1 MGVVKVKSVIIPLM
15 FGLLVGAVLVSFLT
29 PDPGPPEIV
38 EIVKHETR
46 WITPPAT
53 DCEKAP
59 IVIEA
64 VMADDAMEIT
74 AGDGCKTASA
84 SVRLECPA
92 PSVNVTSHAVAFG
105 GGALAAL
112 VLVLLL

>member
-1 MGVVKVKSVIIPLM
+1 MKRIAIAFACGLIAGVV
-15 FGLLVGAVLVSFLT
+15 LVYFFTPT
-29 PDPGPPEIV
+29 PDPVIPEIV
-38 EIVKHETR
+38 EIVKYETR
-46 WITPPAT
+46 WIKPPVT
-53 DCEKAP
+53 DCEKSP
-59 IVIEA
+59 IVIDA
-64 VMADDAMEIT
+64 VMADDVMDIT

-92 PSVNVTSHAVAFG
+92 PPVNVKSHAVAFG

>member
-1 MGVVKVKSVIIPLM
+1 MKRISIA
-15 FGLLVGAVLVSFLT
+15 FACGLIAGAALVYFLA

-46 WITPPAT
+46 WIKPPVT

-64 VMADDAMEIT
+64 VMADDVMEIT

-92 PSVNVTSHAVAFG
+92 PPTDIKSHAVAFG

>member
-1 MGVVKVKSVIIPLM
+1 MKRIIISSAC
-15 FGLLVGAVLVSFLT
+15 GLIVGAALVYFLM
-29 PDPGPPEIV
+29 PEPGPPEIV
-38 EIVKHETR
+38 EIVKHETK
-46 WITPPAT
+46 WIKPPAT
-53 DCEKAP
+53 DCEKSP

-64 VMADDAMEIT
+64 VMADDVMEIT

-92 PSVNVTSHAVAFG
+92 PPTDIKSHAVAFG
-105 GGALAAL
+105 AGALAAL

>member
-1 MGVVKVKSVIIPLM
+1 
-15 FGLLVGAVLVSFLT
+15 
-29 PDPGPPEIV
+29 
-38 EIVKHETR
+38 
-46 WITPPAT
+46 
-53 DCEKAP
+53 
-59 IVIEA
+59 
-64 VMADDAMEIT
+64 MADDVMESS

-92 PSVNVTSHAVAFG
+92 PPVNVTSHAVAFG

>member
-1 MGVVKVKSVIIPLM
+1 MKRIIIASAC
-15 FGLLVGAVLVSFLT
+15 GLIVGAALVYYLM
-29 PDPGPPEIV
+29 PEPGPPEIV

-46 WITPPAT
+46 WIKPPVT

-64 VMADDAMEIT
+64 VMADDVMEIIV
-74 AGDGCKTASA
+74 GDGCKTASA

-92 PSVNVTSHAVAFG
+92 PPVNVTSHAVAFG

-112 VLVLLL
+112 VLMLLL

>member
-1 MGVVKVKSVIIPLM
+1 MKSMAIA
-15 FGLLVGAVLVSFLT
+15 FACGLIAGAALVYVLT
-29 PDPGPPEIV
+29 PELGPPEIV
-38 EIVKHETR
+38 EIVKHETI
-46 WITPPAT
+46 WIKPPVT
-53 DCEKAP
+53 DCEKSP

-64 VMADDAMEIT
+64 VMSDDVMEIT

-92 PSVNVTSHAVAFG
+92 PPVNITSHAVAFG

>member
-1 MGVVKVKSVIIPLM
+1 MKRIIISSAC
-15 FGLLVGAVLVSFLT
+15 GLIVGAALVYYLM
-29 PDPGPPEIV
+29 PEPGPPEIV

-46 WITPPAT
+46 WIKPPVT

-64 VMADDAMEIT
+64 VMADVMEIT
-74 AGDGCKTASA
+74 AGDGCKSASA

-92 PSVNVTSHAVAFG
+92 PPVNVKSHAVAFG

>member
-1 MGVVKVKSVIIPLM
+1 MKRIIISAAC
-15 FGLLVGAVLVSFLT
+15 GLIVGATLVYFLM
-29 PDPGPPEIV
+29 PEPGPPEIV

-46 WITPPAT
+46 WIKPPVT

-64 VMADDAMEIT
+64 VMADDVMDIT

-92 PSVNVTSHAVAFG
+92 PPVNVTSHTVAFS

>member
-1 MGVVKVKSVIIPLM
+1 MKRIIISSAC
-15 FGLLVGAVLVSFLT
+15 GLIVGAALVYYLM
-29 PDPGPPEIV
+29 PEPGPPEIV

-46 WITPPAT
+46 WIKPPVT

-64 VMADDAMEIT
+64 VMADDVMEIT
-74 AGDGCKTASA
+74 AGDGCKTTSA

-92 PSVNVTSHAVAFG
+92 SPVNLKSHAVSFG
-105 GGALAAL
+105 AGALAAL

>member
-1 MGVVKVKSVIIPLM
+1 MKRIIISSVC
-15 FGLLVGAVLVSFLT
+15 GLIVGAALVYFLT

-46 WITPPAT
+46 WISPPVT
-53 DCEKAP
+53 DCEKSP
-59 IVIEA
+59 IVIDA
-64 VMADDAMEIT
+64 VMADDVMEIT

-92 PSVNVTSHAVAFG
+92 PPTDIKSHAVAFG

>member
-1 MGVVKVKSVIIPLM
+1 MKRIIISSAC
-15 FGLLVGAVLVSFLT
+15 GLIAGAALVYFLT
-29 PDPGPPEIV
+29 PEPGPPEIV

-46 WITPPAT
+46 WIKPPVT

-59 IVIEA
+59 IVIDA
-64 VMADDAMEIT
+64 VMDKDTMEIT
-74 AGDGCKTASA
+74 AGDGCKSASA

-92 PSVNVTSHAVAFG
+92 PKPSVTSHAVAFG

>member
-1 MGVVKVKSVIIPLM
+1 MKRIIISSAC
-15 FGLLVGAVLVSFLT
+15 GLIAGAALVYFLA

-46 WITPPAT
+46 WIKSPVT
-53 DCEKAP
+53 DCEKSP

-64 VMADDAMEIT
+64 VMADDVMEIT
-74 AGDGCKTASA
+74 AGDGCKTTSA
-84 SVRLECPA
+84 SVRMECPA
-92 PSVNVTSHAVAFG
+92 QPGSVKSHAVAFG

>member
-1 MGVVKVKSVIIPLM
+1 MKRIIISSAC
-15 FGLLVGAVLVSFLT
+15 GLIVGAALVYYLM

-46 WITPPAT
+46 WIKSPVT
-53 DCEKAP
+53 DCEKSP
-59 IVIEA
+59 IAIE
-64 VMADDAMEIT
+64 VMMADDVMEIT

-92 PSVNVTSHAVAFG
+92 PPVNVKSHAVAFG

>member
-1 MGVVKVKSVIIPLM
+1 MKRMAIAVACGLIAGVV
-15 FGLLVGAVLVSFLT
+15 LVYFFTPT
-29 PDPGPPEIV
+29 PDPVIPEIV
-38 EIVKHETR
+38 EIVKYETR
-46 WITPPAT
+46 WIKPPVT

-64 VMADDAMEIT
+64 VMADDVMDIT

-92 PSVNVTSHAVAFG
+92 PPVNVKSHAVAFG

-112 VLVLLL
+112 LLVLLL